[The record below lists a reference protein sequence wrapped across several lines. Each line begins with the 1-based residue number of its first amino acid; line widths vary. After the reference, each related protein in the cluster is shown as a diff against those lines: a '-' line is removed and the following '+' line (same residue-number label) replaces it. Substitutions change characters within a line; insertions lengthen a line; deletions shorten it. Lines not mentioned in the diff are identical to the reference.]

1 MMILLEAVETGSLSA
16 AGRRLNIP
24 LATVSRRVSELED
37 HLKNQLL
44 IRGSRKLVLT
54 DAGRDYV
61 ASCRRILEDISEA
74 ERTAAGEYRAPQGAL
89 VISAPVSLGRTHILP
104 ILVSFLSAYPDIK
117 MQLSQTDR
125 AVNLLEENV
134 DLAVRLG
141 SLPDSSHV
149 ATRVG
154 LVRRV
159 LCASPRYLEARG
171 TPGVPEDLVDH
182 DCIASEATHSRD
194 WKFRKRGADYS
205 VAISHRLMVTTVETA
220 IDAALAHVGIAHL
233 MSYHAAG
240 YVAKGQLRIVLEEFE
255 PPLRPLSL
263 VYPSQRQVPLKLRA
277 FLDFAT
283 PRLREMLGNK
293 SSGQA
298 VARAMP

>member
-1 MMILLEAVETGSLSA
+1 MDRLEAMTILLEAVEAGSLSA
-16 AGRRLNIP
+16 AGRRLHIP
-24 LATVSRRVSELED
+24 LTTVSRRVSELE
-37 HLKNQLL
+37 HYLKNQLL

-61 ASCRRILEDISEA
+61 ASCRRIIEEIAEA
-74 ERTAAGEYRAPQGAL
+74 ERNASGEYRAPQGEL
-89 VISAPVSLGRTHILP
+89 VISAPVSLSRTHILP
-104 ILVSFLSAYPDIK
+104 ILVNFLSAYPNIK

-141 SLPDSSHV
+141 SLRESSLI

-159 LCASPRYLEARG
+159 LCASPQYLEARG
-171 TPGVPEDLVDH
+171 TPGVPEDLANH

-194 WKFRKRGADYS
+194 WNFRKSGADYS
-205 VAISHRLMVTTVETA
+205 IAISHRLMVTTVETA

-240 YVAKGQLRIVLEEFE
+240 YVANGQLRIVLERFE

-263 VYPSQRQVPLKLRA
+263 VYPSQRQMPLKLRA
-277 FLDFAT
+277 FLDFTT
-283 PRLREMLGNK
+283 PRLREMLALK
-293 SSGQA
+293 PS
-298 VARAMP
+298 